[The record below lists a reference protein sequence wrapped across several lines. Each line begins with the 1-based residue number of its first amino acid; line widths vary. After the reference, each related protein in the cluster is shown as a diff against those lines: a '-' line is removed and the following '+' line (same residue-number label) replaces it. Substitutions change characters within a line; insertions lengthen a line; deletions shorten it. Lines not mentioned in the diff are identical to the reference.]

1 MKSDLE
7 LINDMKEFLD
17 FKKRVE
23 HFSSIKEDKR

>member
-23 HFSSIKEDKR
+23 HFSEIKEKP